1 MSSNNSSPRRRDI
14 SEEGPVGEPKGKAN
28 VMGIV
33 GPKIADTASDREPF
47 AGMDERVLEV
57 RSGSNQ
63 VGLLCKEKRGRQ
75 QKHQ

>member
-1 MSSNNSSPRRRDI
+1 
-14 SEEGPVGEPKGKAN
+14 
-28 VMGIV
+28 MGIV